1 MRWWLRRMP
10 RLRRVRRLP
19 WLRRRRV
26 RWLPRLRRRL
36 PWLGLWGWAFFWW
49 LLWGAGVARVRGW
62 RGLLR
67 ILGSVPLVLGPREK
81 RDCDG
86 RRITSGLPQ
95 QSDSVGRHFAKVH

>member
-1 MRWWLRRMP
+1 MRWWLRRLP
-10 RLRRVRRLP
+10 RWWRVRRLP

-36 PWLGLWGWAFFWW
+36 PWLRLWRWFLFRW
-49 LLWGAGVARVRGW
+49 LLRVRGLRRLRGW

-95 QSDSVGRHFAKVH
+95 QSDGVGRHFA